1 MSKRY
6 PLSAASKAFE
16 FINQQEGG
24 AELLAKIAR
33 CGDLDSERKILQK
46 YTDARVSYLNETFGD
61 TYSKEEVTEVWY
73 LLAASDKT
81 IITPAD
87 LTWASRWSRCRNVY
101 RVSPE
106 FANELANTD
115 LDEEIPT
122 DVLLRLPYPII
133 FVESTSSDSR
143 AAGFLAYLITEA
155 NGATSLGL
163 TTIMRS
169 GERLHDS
176 IPINGSTTLREL
188 VEQKSQTTD
197 DDGSATTTRK
207 EWVTDEIYMN
217 MALDMSQMIN
227 TLLYI
232 ISAADDIEVIHTP
245 PTGRK
250 PGQKVGRKTN
260 PETLSLVGAKMG
272 RAIGAAR
279 RQAASQTTH
288 KPTGQTKAPHV
299 RAAHW
304 AHYWVGP
311 RKNRIDG
318 KFGDRLVLKWI
329 PPINVNEDLGDVVE
343 TIHN

>member
-16 FINQQEGG
+16 LINGQEGG
-24 AELLAKIAR
+24 AELLAEIAS
-33 CGDLDSERKILQK
+33 CDDLNSERKILQE
-46 YTDARVSYLNETFGD
+46 YTDVRVKHLNESLGD
-61 TYSKEEVTEVWY
+61 AYSEKEVTEVWY
-73 LLAASDKT
+73 RLAANDAT

-87 LTWASRWSRCRNVY
+87 LTWAARWSRCRHVY
-101 RVSPE
+101 RISPE

-115 LDEEIPT
+115 LDDEIPT
-122 DVLLRLPYPII
+122 DVLLRLPYPIVFI
-133 FVESTSSDSR
+133 EDTPDSK
-143 AAGFLAYLITEA
+143 AAGFLAYLIA
-155 NGATSLGL
+155 DDNGATTLGL
-163 TTIMRS
+163 TTIMRN
-169 GERLHDS
+169 GVRLHDS
-176 IPINGSTTLREL
+176 LAISGSTTLREL
-188 VEQKSQTTD
+188 ADKKSLATD
-197 DDGSATTTRK
+197 DNGTVTSTRK
-207 EWVTDEIYMN
+207 EWVTDDIYMN
-217 MALDMSQMIN
+217 IVLNISKKIN

-232 ISAADDIEVIHTP
+232 ISATDDAEVLHAPSTR
-245 PTGRK
+245 RK

-279 RQAASQTTH
+279 RQAVSRGTH
-288 KPTGQTKAPHV
+288 ESTGQTKAPHV
-299 RAAHW
+299 RSAHW